1 MSSSHFGAIRTQQ
14 RVALAACSSRSYHK
28 LQLAATLVKSATD
41 AHKILFFPVFYAIL
55 DPAQIPTPADLESLQ
70 PDTRASVDCARL
82 ALEVIFDIIAPV
94 SRKYEEPDDVGPTF
108 WSGIWPWIFF
118 MHEYREY
125 LGASSVFRNPLGY
138 TRFLLLLIDI
148 YDPQPMR
155 DIISATPG
163 FRALLTTTWTL
174 LPKSSGE
181 AYETCLWFLVSIIGS
196 LPFTDPLH
204 FAEMVDGAGGTLDDL
219 ARLMMCHLD
228 DVVNGSISWKFGSL
242 AAYTRFLARLILAAD
257 TGYTVQQSTLPQSS
271 TRQKFLETLR
281 RHGFVPA
288 FVVAMDTVLEAC
300 KSNSDSRLLGNFKS
314 SFIATLELLEHLLN
328 TTLGYQWLPAAIEA
342 GLLRMMAGV
351 ATEFPSMFDNRLRF
365 LLTKI
370 FPDGLLYYHVVAAMA
385 KVLDEVTE
393 IWSSKKLEDTE
404 IVDDWNSF
412 HDLAE
417 RRVQLLDGLRSSRA
431 CDNLECGKI
440 QDSSRCRRCSGCKTH
455 YYCSSDC
462 QTADWKHGGHRN
474 HCGSLVLLSL
484 GESSCRL
491 GFRERTFL
499 RAVVQQ
505 DYADGIPSI
514 CETQVIFMANHPAD
528 RFFTLFDY
536 THNLLRISV
545 GSAVNS
551 LISDDLKKAGS
562 EWTDI
567 LSRASRSAGR
577 VQLHVIRV
585 SEGSDTRLWVIPL
598 RTNSPQVHNALRQLA
613 RSIPA
618 GSKHEDI
625 SHEVERILED
635 VVDLV
640 EIH

>member
-94 SRKYEEPDDVGPTF
+94 SRKYQEPDDVGPTF

-125 LGASSVFRNPLGY
+125 LGASSVFRDPLGY
-138 TRFLLLLIDI
+138 TRFVLFLTDI
-148 YDPQPMR
+148 YDPRPMR

-163 FRALLTTTWTL
+163 FRALLATTWTL
-174 LPKSSGE
+174 LPKSSE

-204 FAEMVDGAGGTLDDL
+204 FAEMVDGAG
-219 ARLMMCHLD
+219 
-228 DVVNGSISWKFGSL
+228 
-242 AAYTRFLARLILAAD
+242 
-257 TGYTVQQSTLPQSS
+257 
-271 TRQKFLETLR
+271 
-281 RHGFVPA
+281 
-288 FVVAMDTVLEAC
+288 AC
-300 KSNSDSRLLGNFKS
+300 KSNSDSWLLRNFKS
-314 SFIATLELLEHLLN
+314 SFTVTLELLEHLLN

-351 ATEFPSMFDNRLRF
+351 ATEFPSMFDNRMRF

-370 FPDGLLYYHVVAAMA
+370 LPDGLLYYHVVAAMA

-474 HCGSLVLLSL
+474 HCGSPVLL
-484 GESSCRL
+484 
-491 GFRERTFL
+491 
-499 RAVVQQ
+499 
-505 DYADGIPSI
+505 
-514 CETQVIFMANHPAD
+514 
-528 RFFTLFDY
+528 
-536 THNLLRISV
+536 
-545 GSAVNS
+545 
-551 LISDDLKKAGS
+551 
-562 EWTDI
+562 
-567 LSRASRSAGR
+567 
-577 VQLHVIRV
+577 
-585 SEGSDTRLWVIPL
+585 
-598 RTNSPQVHNALRQLA
+598 
-613 RSIPA
+613 
-618 GSKHEDI
+618 
-625 SHEVERILED
+625 
-635 VVDLV
+635 
-640 EIH
+640 